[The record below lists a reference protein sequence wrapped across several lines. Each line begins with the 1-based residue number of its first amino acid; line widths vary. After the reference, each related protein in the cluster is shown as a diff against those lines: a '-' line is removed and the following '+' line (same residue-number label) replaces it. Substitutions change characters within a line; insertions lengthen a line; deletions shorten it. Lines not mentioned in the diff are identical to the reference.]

1 MIKIL
6 KDEIKLNNKSTA
18 EEKFS
23 GSIKAEV
30 FSDDAC
36 TSSLGT
42 VEFKAVG
49 NAFHTEVQCKK
60 DKQGLHMISYVVFSL
75 IQEYFDYRKLDTKCY
90 LSLVNALAR
99 TVNPNIQIEMT
110 GLLGVLKNSIKYQSN
125 KPDCELVSSALIS
138 SLYPK
143 YVEAEASLNIE

>member
-6 KDEIKLNNKSTA
+6 KDEIKLNNKSNV

-36 TSSLGT
+36 TSSLGI

-49 NAFHTEVQCKK
+49 NSFHVEVNCEK
-60 DKQGLHMISYVVFSL
+60 DKQGPHMIAYVVFSL
-75 IQEYFDYRKLDTKCY
+75 IQEYFDYRRLDTKCY
-90 LSLVNALAR
+90 LSLINALAR
-99 TVNPNIQIEMT
+99 TVNSSIQIEMA
-110 GLLGVLKNSIKYQSN
+110 GLLGVLKDSIKYQTS

-143 YVEAEASLNIE
+143 YVEAEAFLNIE